1 MFLVL
6 LALGCVDYE
15 LNRRTMVD
23 SYVQS
28 SREAGVNILWVV
40 DNSASMFEE
49 QEQLGAHSALYRLF
63 DTGSG

>member
-1 MFLVL
+1 MILAVL
-6 LALGCVDYE
+6 AMGCVDYE

-28 SREAGVNILWVV
+28 SRQAGVDILWVV

-49 QEQLGAHSALYRLF
+49 QEQRQNTPLISQII
-63 DTGSG
+63 